1 MISKRIGNTLFVIIL
16 LKTNFLIRFGF
27 ASRAARNPQFEDFKH
42 FPSLIPSSKIL
53 SSDMT
58 RQGLKLPHL
67 EALSNLSPSSRF
79 VSPRPTR
86 KELGYR
92 KRVRG
97 PRNWDIKKTP
107 QVKSTQVKWPL
118 ILSCLF
124 VCNWGGVKGLYK
136 EARSIPNAKLA
147 SSSVHK
153 WNNSWQA
160 SPRCFHY
167 LYNCISLTLQSF
179 SNPIVHCYLK

>member
-1 MISKRIGNTLFVIIL
+1 MRIGNTLLVIIL
-16 LKTNFLIRFGF
+16 LQTNFLIRFGF
-27 ASRAARNPQFEDFKH
+27 ATRSARNPKLEDFKH
-42 FPSLIPSSKIL
+42 FPSLMPPR

-67 EALSNLSPSSRF
+67 EALSNLSPGSRF

-107 QVKSTQVKWPL
+107 QVK
-118 ILSCLF
+118 
-124 VCNWGGVKGLYK
+124 
-136 EARSIPNAKLA
+136 A
-147 SSSVHK
+147 
-153 WNNSWQA
+153 
-160 SPRCFHY
+160 
-167 LYNCISLTLQSF
+167 
-179 SNPIVHCYLK
+179 LK